1 MRAAVL
7 GVGLC
12 AVAGV
17 AFADTL
23 DIPGTGPVPVPGT
36 DLTAVLVAVTDFRCP
51 SDVDCYWE
59 GEKRVT
65 LSIVARDGAEQAIEM
80 CNMCEGATEKARAFG
95 IGFVFEELLPEVAVI
110 EALGRDA
117 TVADY
122 IAQVSVGE

>member
-1 MRAAVL
+1 
-7 GVGLC
+7 
-12 AVAGV
+12 
-17 AFADTL
+17 
-23 DIPGTGPVPVPGT
+23 
-36 DLTAVLVAVTDFRCP
+36 
-51 SDVDCYWE
+51 
-59 GEKRVT
+59 
-65 LSIVARDGAEQAIEM
+65 M